1 MLVFVAAIALLTAC
15 SPPGADPAAPTPSPS
30 DSWELKPLAGK
41 YDPAEMADSVRTRS
55 AEAGVNPVLVMAI
68 LYNESYKPHDPDLER
83 AWLKY
88 DPDSSLGIANMHE
101 AAFEDVKRDR
111 PFADRSWQELP
122 DDRDLAVRAAAWYL
136 HDLSAS
142 LPGDVSGAYTRDELL
157 ALGYNAGPGN
167 MRAYADGGQ
176 PASSVRGYLEKL
188 RANWGKATE
197 AVG

>member
-1 MLVFVAAIALLTAC
+1 MLVPVAAVALLTAC
-15 SPPGADPAAPTPSPS
+15 APPADPAAPPSPS
-30 DSWELKPLAGK
+30 PSGSWEMKPLAGK
-41 YDPAEMADSVRTRS
+41 YDPADMADSVRSRS

-88 DPDSSLGIANMHE
+88 DPDASLGIANMHKG
-101 AAFEDVKRDR
+101 AFEDVKRDR
-111 PFADRSWQELP
+111 PFADRDWEELP

-136 HDLSAS
+136 HDLSSA
-142 LPGDVSGAYTRDELL
+142 LPKDVSGDYTRDELL

-167 MRAYADGGQ
+167 MRAYAGGAD
-176 PASSVRGYLEKL
+176 PAASVRGYLEKL
-188 RANWGKATE
+188 RGNWGRAAE